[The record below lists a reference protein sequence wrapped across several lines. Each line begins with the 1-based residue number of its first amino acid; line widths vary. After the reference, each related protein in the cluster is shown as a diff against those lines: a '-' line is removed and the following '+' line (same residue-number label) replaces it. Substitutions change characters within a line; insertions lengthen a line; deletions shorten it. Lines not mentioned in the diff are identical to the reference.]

1 MKLTIA
7 IIITGISIALLLI
20 YGADAVWS
28 IGKTHGFLPLDA
40 RTRGI
45 VLGFPSVI
53 LPAIAYTTTRNLPSR
68 TLGVMI
74 AISGVLMFS
83 GSAAFLGL
91 QDPNQAADPN
101 QLRSAISSLAV
112 MIAGIIIS
120 ILGALKIRK
129 S

>member
-91 QDPNQAADPN
+91 QDPNQAADQN

>member
-1 MKLTIA
+1 MKLKIA
-7 IIITGISIALLLI
+7 LIMTGISIVLLTI

-28 IGKTHGFLPLDA
+28 IGKSHGFLPLDV

-53 LPAIAYTTTRNLPSR
+53 LPVISYIITRNVSSK
-68 TLGVMI
+68 TLGAMI
-74 AISGVLMFS
+74 AIVGVFMFS

-91 QDPNQAADPN
+91 QDQSGDPN
-101 QLRSAISSLAV
+101 QLRSAVSSLAV
-112 MIAGIIIS
+112 IFAGIVIS
-120 ILGALKIRK
+120 VLGALKIRK

>member
-7 IIITGISIALLLI
+7 FVITAISIVLLLV

-40 RTRGI
+40 RTRGM

-53 LPAIAYTTTRNLPSR
+53 LPVIAYIMTKSSPSR
-68 TLGVMI
+68 NLGVMI
-74 AISGVLMFS
+74 AIAGVLTFS
-83 GSAAFLGL
+83 GSIVFLGL
-91 QDPNQAADPN
+91 QDQNQATDPN
-101 QLRSAISSLAV
+101 QLRSAVSSFVVILVGIVISV
-112 MIAGIIIS
+112 
-120 ILGALKIRK
+120 LGALKIKK

>member
-1 MKLTIA
+1 MKLKIA
-7 IIITGISIALLLI
+7 LIMTGISIVLLAI
-20 YGADAVWS
+20 YGADAVLS
-28 IGKTHGFLPLDA
+28 IDKPHGFLPLDA

-53 LPAIAYTTTRNLPSR
+53 LPVISYMITRNVKSK
-68 TLGVMI
+68 TLGAMI
-74 AISGVLMFS
+74 AVAGVLMFS

-91 QDPNQAADPN
+91 QDQTGDPN

-112 MIAGIIIS
+112 IFAGIIIS
-120 ILGALKIRK
+120 VLGALKIRK